1 MSTTK
6 KAMLTDIRYVREML
20 RRMEAGI
27 KTDDYASVI
36 ECANEASCAATH
48 IMQEASDRSG
58 LEMP

>member
-6 KAMLTDIRYVREML
+6 KDMLADIRYIRAML

-27 KTDDYASVI
+27 KSNDFATVI
-36 ECANEASCAATH
+36 DCANEASCAAVQV
-48 IMQEASDRSG
+48 MQEAADRSG